1 MKIVKKC
8 LGELRYLQS
17 LKKKKRDVYIKNASD
32 TILECLK
39 QVALNELYAKY
50 NKLPVGP
57 KEIKI
62 LKPYK
67 KTLLKLI
74 QAKTEEEKRKHLLR
88 GGVVTAILTVL
99 GSIIAT
105 LAAAI

>member
-1 MKIVKKC
+1 MKIVKRC

-17 LKKKKRDVYIKNASD
+17 LKKKERDVYIKNASD

-39 QVALNELYAKY
+39 QVALNALYAKY

-74 QAKTEEEKRKHLLR
+74 QANTEKEKRKHLR

-105 LAAAI
+105 LTAAL